1 MKFLFS
7 LSKNNFAAIQ
17 SNPNCKVACYT
28 CTESCKASD
37 VTEFIVE
44 RNQKKTALCPVCRT
58 DSLVLIIRLA
68 DQIKF
73 NRLMKNL
80 DEVAQSDDAEIV
92 ANDDVEEITKEK
104 KVNRNLT
111 ATIKYSFTKVR
122 SEKIE
127 NRRSRLLKIE
137 VSRTETRKLN
147 AQAK

>member
-17 SNPNCKVACYT
+17 SNPSCKVACYT
-28 CTESCKASD
+28 CAQSSNTSD

-80 DEVAQSDDAEIV
+80 DEVAQSDDALIV

>member
-1 MKFLFS
+1 MKLLFS

-17 SNPNCKVACYT
+17 SNPSCKVACYT
-28 CTESCKASD
+28 CAQSCKASD

-80 DEVAQSDDAEIV
+80 DEVAQSDDMVIV
-92 ANDDVEEITKEK
+92 ANDDVEEITRNKR
-104 KVNRNLT
+104 VHRNLT
-111 ATIKYSFTKVR
+111 ATIKYACTKFR

-127 NRRSRLLKIE
+127 NRRSQLLKIE
-137 VSRTETRKLN
+137 ISRTETRHLHV
-147 AQAK
+147 